1 MLLRNKFLMC
11 VGQNYHKFALIRY
24 IARYKMKAFNRS
36 MHKGYLSLLIG
47 LLFCLGINQN
57 LYGQKKNN
65 GSSVEFAFGSSNA
78 VHPFTLGYRSPTFG
92 LFHAEL
98 GYRQMLNELVGYKIT
113 AGYDKIGN
121 ATDGSSIEFSSNYI
135 RFSFQGVVD
144 MGQVLRFRDFT
155 RRFTIL
161 VHGGPGFSNLWNDAG
176 QSGSMLN
183 LTAGIVPQ
191 LKLSDKFRVFADFTR
206 VRHVY
211 QQVTFDL
218 QSSHSQLGFD
228 GWIANISLGAAI
240 LF

>member
-1 MLLRNKFLMC
+1 L
-11 VGQNYHKFALIRY
+11 
-24 IARYKMKAFNRS
+24 
-36 MHKGYLSLLIG
+36 
-47 LLFCLGINQN
+47 
-57 LYGQKKNN
+57 
-65 GSSVEFAFGSSNA
+65 
-78 VHPFTLGYRSPTFG
+78 G

-98 GYRQMLNELVGYKIT
+98 GYRMMLNELVGYKIT
-113 AGYDKIGN
+113 GGFDKIGN
-121 ATDGSSIEFSSNYI
+121 ATDGSSIEFTSNYV

-144 MGQVLRFRDFT
+144 MGQVLRFRDFM

-183 LTAGIVPQ
+183 LTAGLVPQ

-218 QSSHSQLGFD
+218 QSSHEQLGFD

-240 LF
+240 SF

>member
-1 MLLRNKFLMC
+1 MWALEQYKFSYLNMKANPIFLRKSFSGILFTCFLM
-11 VGQNYHKFALIRY
+11 VGI
-24 IARYKMKAFNRS
+24 S
-36 MHKGYLSLLIG
+36 T
-47 LLFCLGINQN
+47 N
-57 LYGQKKNN
+57 LDAQKKNN
-65 GSSVEFAFGSSNA
+65 GSSIELAFGSSNA

-98 GYRQMLNELVGYKIT
+98 GYRMMLNELVGYKIT
-113 AGYDKIGN
+113 GGFDKIGN
-121 ATDGSSIEFSSNYI
+121 ATDGSSIEFTSNYV

-144 MGQVLRFRDFT
+144 MGQVLRFRDFM

-176 QSGSMLN
+176 QSGAMLN

-191 LKLSDKFRVFADFTR
+191 VKVSEKLRVFADFTR

-228 GWIANISLGAAI
+228 GWIANISLGASI
-240 LF
+240 SF